1 MMRATQDRV
10 MLDVDDPESF
20 RADLQKL
27 LDAPGVWGQL
37 QSDVTGDYKLFHEF
51 ADAPKYV
58 TAPLVRTLRA
68 DAECVIRSE
77 YASVAVY
84 HSCCPPDRRSYTE
97 RGLLVT
103 TRELLLELTHEAFG
117 ISHAVDKA
125 FAPVCREYLKWYDG
139 TVGLWLTA
147 YETNGHHKGHF
158 LGTLAANLGKKGQKL
173 LNLHRKKC
181 IPSIVKCSLPLDWL
195 DRKMRDPAVGRYA
208 SATLQR
214 MVLYRAMPKS
224 AQCDFGALGLRCNVP
239 PEMIIGF
246 MDTPNK

>member
-1 MMRATQDRV
+1 MMRATQDGA

-27 LDAPGVWGQL
+27 LDAPGVWDEL
-37 QSDVTGDYKLFHEF
+37 QSDVKGDCKLFHAF
-51 ADAPKYV
+51 ADKPECA
-58 TAPLVRTLRA
+58 TAPLVRTLYA
-68 DAECVIRSE
+68 DAERIIRSE
-77 YASVAVY
+77 YASVAAY
-84 HSCCPPDRRSYTE
+84 HSCCPLDLRSYTK

-117 ISHAVDKA
+117 VSPAVDKA
-125 FAPVCREYLKWYDG
+125 FASACHEYLKWYDD

-158 LGTLAANLGKKGQKL
+158 LNKMADNLGEEGRRL
-173 LNLHRKKC
+173 LGLYRKRC
-181 IPSIVKCSLPLDWL
+181 IPSILKCRLPLDWL
-195 DRKMRDPAVGRYA
+195 DQKMREPSVRHYA

-214 MVLYRAMPKS
+214 MIIVRVTPDDS
-224 AQCDFGALGLRCNVP
+224 TCDFGALGLKCNVL

-246 MDTPNK
+246 TSPYSN